1 MLVKLRT
8 FLCLAPDD
16 RRFSSELVPFTE
28 LSLGRL
34 SENIGKFKYLVNV
47 NEPTAQLLF
56 KDYN

>member
-8 FLCLAPDD
+8 LLCLTPDD
-16 RRFSSELVPFTE
+16 RFSSEFVPFTE

-34 SENIGKFKYLVNV
+34 SENIGKFKYLINV

-56 KDYN
+56 KDCN